1 MSIHKSKGLEFP
13 VVFLVNTSKRFNKMD
28 LNRPIILHETLG
40 FGPNFVDLDRGLTN
54 TTLVK
59 EVIRKKINLENIS
72 EEMRVLYVALTRAKE
87 KLIITG
93 QVKDMEKSLKKWTE
107 LSAGEHV
114 KILEGKVEKAGGY
127 LDWIMSVLLKHKN
140 FCAQRTD
147 GKIYSLGDDVCVKLE
162 IRSKKG
168 ILKDLS
174 LNDAKPGGLF
184 TLDTIKD
191 ETSAFEISQRL
202 SHEYAFLDD
211 TRKGSK
217 ISVTELKRLAQHM
230 ETEDIGD
237 TLIKEETME
246 RPAFLMKRTGLSAAE
261 KGTAFHKV
269 MQYIDFGRAG
279 LDEIIMQLDGLVRD
293 ELIRKEEADAVDPMK
308 VKKLLE
314 SDLGQRMAKADL
326 ENRLKREVK
335 FLMNMEESEVMVIGV
350 IDCYFEEDGK
360 LILIDYKTDYVMSDD
375 YTDVLVT
382 RYREQLNYYKGAL
395 ESITG
400 LVTGE
405 IYIYSVPNTRE
416 IQIF

>member
-1 MSIHKSKGLEFP
+1 
-13 VVFLVNTSKRFNKMD
+13 
-28 LNRPIILHETLG
+28 
-40 FGPNFVDLDRGLTN
+40 
-54 TTLVK
+54 
-59 EVIRKKINLENIS
+59 
-72 EEMRVLYVALTRAKE
+72 
-87 KLIITG
+87 
-93 QVKDMEKSLKKWTE
+93 
-107 LSAGEHV
+107 
-114 KILEGKVEKAGGY
+114 
-127 LDWIMSVLLKHKN
+127 MSVLLKHKN

-147 GKIYSLGDDVCVKLE
+147 GKIYSWGDDVCVKLE
-162 IRSKKG
+162 IRSKTG

-174 LNDAKPGGLF
+174 LETAKPSGLF

-202 SHEYAFLDD
+202 GYQYAFFDD
-211 TRKGSK
+211 TRRGSK
-217 ISVTELKRLAQHM
+217 ISVTELKRLAQHR

-237 TLIKEETME
+237 TLIKEETLE

-269 MQYIDFGRAG
+269 MQYIDFGRSG
-279 LDEIIMQLDGLVRD
+279 LDEVILQLEKLVTD
-293 ELIRKEEADAVDPMK
+293 ELITKEEADAVDPMK

-335 FLMNMEESEVMVIGV
+335 FLMNMEDSEVMVIGV
-350 IDCYFEEDGK
+350 IDCYFEEDNN
-360 LILIDYKTDYVMSDD
+360 LVLIDYKTDYVMSDN

-382 RYREQLNYYKGAL
+382 RYKEQLNYYKEAL

-400 LVTGE
+400 VETGE